1 MRFGIFDRLTV
12 ASLLSDLCDCCLF
25 LLAITVVVVLASFH
39 CFVEL
44 ATAGQYTATAMA
56 VAVTP
61 LAVMSLPRLLPL
73 EV

>member
-1 MRFGIFDRLTV
+1 MLRI
-12 ASLLSDLCDCCLF
+12 
-25 LLAITVVVVLASFH
+25 
-39 CFVEL
+39 EL

-73 EV
+73 LDTQYSIVGILYFCMS